1 MKETEGVEKS
11 TGRRNILCTLH
22 AWHQEGV
29 PGCQVECRRVGLQDL
44 AVEEDMDGATNTI
57 LTIFYLKLFHSL
69 ALNLFSMSVSLH
81 VNIIMEFSEIHF

>member
-1 MKETEGVEKS
+1 M
-11 TGRRNILCTLH
+11 
-22 AWHQEGV
+22 
-29 PGCQVECRRVGLQDL
+29 GLQDL